1 MIHQSPHPP
10 VEIPDVPLAD
20 FVLAGAAARG
30 ERPALVDAASG
41 RTLTYAGL
49 DALARG
55 IASGL
60 QRRGLEPGHVV
71 GILAPNVP
79 EYAAAFFGVALAGG
93 TNTTINGLYTE
104 AEIAHQLR
112 SSRARFLFTVSAMLE
127 RAFPAAAAAGVEAVF
142 SFDGGEGTTALHDML
157 GPPDELR
164 APAIDPATALVA
176 LPYSSGTTGLP
187 KGVMLT
193 HRNLV
198 ANVVQTLAVMPGGD
212 EVVAGILPFFHI
224 YGQTAVMN
232 CALRAGDTV
241 VTLPRFDFEV
251 FLRMI
256 AEHRVTRAYV
266 APPIVVALSKHP
278 AVERYDLS
286 SLRMINSGAAPLGDD
301 LEAACRARV
310 PARLQQGYGLTEAS
324 PVTHITPLSEEHRPG
339 TIGQLVP
346 NTEAR
351 IVKVGTRE
359 DAASGEPG
367 ELWVRG
373 PQVMTG
379 YLDDPAATARTLD
392 RRRLAA
398 HRRHRHVPCRGLA
411 DRRPAEGA
419 DQVQGLPG
427 RPGDARGAPAHASG
441 GRRRVRDPGR
451 RRGRGRDP
459 EGVRGRPRRGH
470 GRRADGLRRRA
481 RRPARAHPRARADRR
496 DPQVGVGQAAA
507 PGARRAR
514 AGAGGAVGLN
524 TRCQPPVFT
533 SAKTELRRMSCRL
546 DRDQVVAVERAVELE
561 QPPGLAQA
569 RAVDRVSD
577 AAGIREARPL
587 DPPLD
592 VLAEGRLGLGAQ
604 PVGAPLDHHPAD
616 RHQLGDGV
624 VGEVDVVGD
633 PRSHAG
639 VRAEE
644 RLHRSR

>member
-1 MIHQSPHPP
+1 VIHESPHPP
-10 VEIPDVPLAD
+10 VDVPNVALAD

-55 IASGL
+55 VASGL
-60 QRRGLEPGHVV
+60 QRRGLEPGQVV

-112 SSRARFLFTVSAMLE
+112 SSRARFLFTVSALLD
-127 RAFPAAAAAGVEAVF
+127 RALPAAAAAGVETVF
-142 SFDGGEGTTALHDML
+142 SFDGGEGTIALADML
-157 GPPDELR
+157 AAPGELR
-164 APAIDPATALVA
+164 APALDPATALVA

-198 ANVVQTLAVMPGGD
+198 ANVVQTLAVCPGGD
-212 EVVAGILPFFHI
+212 EVIAGVLPFFHI

-241 VTLPRFDFEV
+241 VTLPRFDFEA
-251 FLRMI
+251 FLQMI
-256 AEHRVTRAYV
+256 AEHRVTRAFV
-266 APPIVVALSKHP
+266 APPIIVALSKHP

-359 DAASGEPG
+359 DAASGDPG

-379 YLDDPAATARTLD
+379 YLEDPAATARTLD
-392 RRRLAA
+392 PDGWLRTGDIATFRAGGWRIVDRLKELIKYKGYQVA
-398 HRRHRHVPCRGLA
+398 
-411 DRRPAEGA
+411 PAMLEA
-419 DQVQGLPG
+419 LLLTHPAV
-427 RPGDARGAPAHASG
+427 GDACVIP
-441 GRRRVRDPGR
+441 V
-451 RRGRGRDP
+451 
-459 EGVRGRPRRGH
+459 
-470 GRRADGLRRRA
+470 ADE
-481 RRPARAHPRARADRR
+481 D
-496 DPQVGVGQAAA
+496 
-507 PGARRAR
+507 
-514 AGAGGAVGLN
+514 AGEIPKA
-524 TRCQPPVFT
+524 F
-533 SAKTELRRMSCRL
+533 
-546 DRDQVVAVERAVELE
+546 VVARGEVTGDELMAFVAERVAPHERIRAVELIDE
-561 QPPGLAQA
+561 IPKSASGKLLRRVLVERERGRVAPPA
-569 RAVDRVSD
+569 
-577 AAGIREARPL
+577 
-587 DPPLD
+587 
-592 VLAEGRLGLGAQ
+592 
-604 PVGAPLDHHPAD
+604 
-616 RHQLGDGV
+616 
-624 VGEVDVVGD
+624 
-633 PRSHAG
+633 
-639 VRAEE
+639 
-644 RLHRSR
+644 

>member
-10 VEIPDVPLAD
+10 VEIPDVALAD
-20 FVLAGAAARG
+20 FVLADAAARG

-55 IASGL
+55 VASGL
-60 QRRGLEPGHVV
+60 QRCGLEPGQVV

-112 SSRARFLFTVSAMLE
+112 SSRARFLFTISAMLE
-127 RAFPAAAAAGVEAVF
+127 RALPAAAAAGVETVF
-142 SFDGGEGTTALHDML
+142 SFDGGEGTVALADML

-198 ANVVQTLAVMPGGD
+198 ANIVQTLAVMPGGG
-212 EVVAGILPFFHI
+212 EVVAGVLPFFHI

-232 CALRAGDTV
+232 SALRAGDTV
-241 VTLPRFDFEV
+241 VTLPRFDFEA
-251 FLRMI
+251 FLQMI
-256 AEHRVTRAYV
+256 AEHHVTRAFV

-278 AVERYDLS
+278 AVGRYDLS
-286 SLRMINSGAAPLGDD
+286 SLRMLNSGAAPLGDD

-324 PVTHITPLSEEHRPG
+324 PVTHITPLAEEHRPG
-339 TIGQLVP
+339 TIGQLIP

-351 IVKVGTRE
+351 IVKVDTHE

-379 YLDDPAATARTLD
+379 YLDDAAATARTLSADGWLRTGDIATLRAGGWRIVD
-392 RRRLAA
+392 RLKEFIKYKGYQVA
-398 HRRHRHVPCRGLA
+398 
-411 DRRPAEGA
+411 PAMLEA
-419 DQVQGLPG
+419 LLLTHPAV
-427 RPGDARGAPAHASG
+427 GDACVIP
-441 GRRRVRDPGR
+441 V
-451 RRGRGRDP
+451 
-459 EGVRGRPRRGH
+459 
-470 GRRADGLRRRA
+470 ADEDAGEIPKA
-481 RRPARAHPRARADRR
+481 FVVARAPVTGDELMTFVAER
-496 DPQVGVGQAAA
+496 VA
-507 PGARRAR
+507 PHERI
-514 AGAGGAVGLN
+514 
-524 TRCQPPVFT
+524 
-533 SAKTELRRMSCRL
+533 
-546 DRDQVVAVERAVELE
+546 RAVELIDE
-561 QPPGLAQA
+561 IPKSASGKLLRRVLVERE
-569 RAVDRVSD
+569 RAKV
-577 AAGIREARPL
+577 AG
-587 DPPLD
+587 
-592 VLAEGRLGLGAQ
+592 
-604 PVGAPLDHHPAD
+604 
-616 RHQLGDGV
+616 
-624 VGEVDVVGD
+624 
-633 PRSHAG
+633 
-639 VRAEE
+639 
-644 RLHRSR
+644 